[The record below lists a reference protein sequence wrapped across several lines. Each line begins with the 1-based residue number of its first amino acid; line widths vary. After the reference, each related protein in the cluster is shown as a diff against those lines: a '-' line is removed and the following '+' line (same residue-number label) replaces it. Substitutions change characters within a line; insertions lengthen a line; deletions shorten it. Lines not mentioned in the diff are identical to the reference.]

1 MPVAGSCGCL
11 VTGWPPYAWL
21 LSSCLPRGRWQ
32 VKQGKPHAQAR
43 AVHSPP
49 TIPSPLPALPRQTF
63 RSKEISKSNVVDDM
77 VQSNSILYG

>member
-1 MPVAGSCGCL
+1 MGQAAEGCL
-11 VTGWPPYAWL
+11 TLAAVCMLCCLQRGGWQAK
-21 LSSCLPRGRWQ
+21 R
-32 VKQGKPHAQAR
+32 GKPHAQAR
-43 AVHSPP
+43 AVHRAPP